1 MEINENETKN
11 KIIVGKKLASNSDK
25 SEWYGTKWDI
35 LSKNKILNWEH
46 NRPYDSIRIP
56 EIAEQL
62 NKQDTVDGIIYLFQK
77 NNELICY
84 DGIHRIEAL
93 KYLDNINK
101 KKCTHKI
108 IIHFYPF
115 YSKRIIINKFES
127 LNKCVVV
134 PEIYTKAHKL
144 LDIKTNIEHIVKH
157 FHTKYNKMFKSSS
170 KPNIPHENRDIFT
183 DKIHYILEE
192 LQISNEQD
200 FIHIF
205 ENFNKHLRENINHFK
220 VSKKQI
226 EKCNNNNCYFFIK
239 KDWNY
244 QFVNLYR
251 RKIIQNIK

>member
-1 MEINENETKN
+1 MEI
-11 KIIVGKKLASNSDK
+11 IGKKLSENSDK
-25 SEWYGTKWDI
+25 SEWYGTKWNI
-35 LSKNKILNWEH
+35 LSKHKIINWEY
-46 NRPYDSIRIP
+46 NRPYDNKRIP

-62 NKQDTVDGIIYLFQK
+62 KKQDYVDGVIYLFQRD
-77 NNELICY
+77 NQIICY

-93 KYLDNINK
+93 KYLDNTIENNK
-101 KKCTHKI
+101 IKKCNHKI
-108 IIHFYPF
+108 IVHFYPF
-115 YSKRIIINKFES
+115 YNEEIIKHRFVS
-127 LNKCVVV
+127 LNKCIVV

-157 FHTKYNKMFKSSS
+157 FHTKYNNMFKSSS
-170 KPNIPHENRDIFT
+170 RPNIPHENRDIFT
-183 DKIHYILEE
+183 DKIQHILEE

-200 FIHIF
+200 FIQMF
-205 ENFNKHLRENINHFK
+205 ENFNNHLRENINHFK

-251 RKIIQNIK
+251 RKFFK